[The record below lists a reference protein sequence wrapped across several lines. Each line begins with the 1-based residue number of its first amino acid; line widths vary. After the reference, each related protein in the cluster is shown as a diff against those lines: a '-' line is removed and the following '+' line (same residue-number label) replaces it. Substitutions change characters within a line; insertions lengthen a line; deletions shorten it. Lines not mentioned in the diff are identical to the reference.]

1 MELRMELQSFKETD
15 FIQTLFIS
23 PSDFVYGIY
32 DHQKY
37 IKIHYFYYQLKSH
50 TVMEFYRS
58 FEIGDD
64 YFCLKLKYNRNLE
77 RCY

>member
-37 IKIHYFYYQLKSH
+37 IKVHYFTEALKRWWLFLPN
-50 TVMEFYRS
+50 TEMQ
-58 FEIGDD
+58 
-64 YFCLKLKYNRNLE
+64 
-77 RCY
+77 